1 VTKHHPGALPGWFWL
16 HHYAGETG
24 GKFGGRCSLSIAL
37 RGGSMISHRN
47 LLVVLIIFCVCLS
60 ACSLRI
66 PGLTKNDPEP
76 EEPASGVSLIALMP
90 VQSSTADERT
100 LRMLRV
106 KLGEELR
113 FKGYPQVATDL
124 IDSRLST
131 LAEGKETDG
140 KSTATSGQVQELLGA
155 DGGVMYCSLQEHT
168 KSKHPF
174 YTPVTVTLKC
184 ELRSSKT
191 GEVVWS
197 AQSQATSRSIDVM
210 RSRLK
215 MKSRGDLEEAMEKAV
230 GKVLETLP
238 YGPHLRG

>member
-1 VTKHHPGALPGWFWL
+1 
-16 HHYAGETG
+16 
-24 GKFGGRCSLSIAL
+24 
-37 RGGSMISHRN
+37 MISNRN
-47 LLVVLIIFCVCLS
+47 LLVVLIIVCLCLS

-66 PGLTKNDPEP
+66 PGLTKNDPEL
-76 EEPASGVSLIALMP
+76 EEPASGVSVIALMP
-90 VQSSTADERT
+90 VQSSTADERI
-100 LRMLRV
+100 LQMLRV

-131 LAEGKETDG
+131 FTQGKETGG
-140 KSTATSGQVQELLGA
+140 KSAVTPGQVQELFGA
-155 DGGVMYCSLQEHT
+155 DGVMYCSLQEHP

-184 ELRSSKT
+184 ELRSAKA

-197 AQSQATSRSIDVM
+197 AQSEATSRSIDVV

-230 GKVLETLP
+230 GKVLVTLP

>member
-1 VTKHHPGALPGWFWL
+1 
-16 HHYAGETG
+16 
-24 GKFGGRCSLSIAL
+24 
-37 RGGSMISHRN
+37 MISHRN
-47 LLVVLIIFCVCLS
+47 QLVVLIIFCLCLS
-60 ACSLRI
+60 ACSLGI

-76 EEPASGVSLIALMP
+76 EEPSSGVSVIALMP
-90 VQSSTADERT
+90 VESNTADERT
-100 LRMLRV
+100 LQMLRM

-131 LAEGKETDG
+131 LAEGKETGG
-140 KSTATSGQVQELLGA
+140 KNTATPGQVQELFGA
-155 DGGVMYCSLQEHT
+155 DGVMSCSLQEDT
-168 KSKHPF
+168 KSRHPF

-184 ELRSSKT
+184 ELRSAKS
-191 GEVVWS
+191 GEVVWN
-197 AQSQATSRSIDVM
+197 AQSQATSRSVDVV